1 MAIRIT
7 GISSNMDTDAMV
19 EELVS
24 AYKTKGEKT
33 EKAQTKLG
41 WKQEAWEALNTKI
54 KNFYSKTLNNMRF
67 STNYNKKATT
77 VSDTT
82 KATVVA
88 SDNAVNGTQ
97 SLEVKN
103 LAKPAYL
110 TGGTLSTSSGT
121 TLSASSTLADLG
133 YTGGTTTITVN
144 KGAQKSDG
152 TYDTVSFELSADTKI
167 SDFTK
172 YMSSAG
178 YNANFD
184 SSSGRIFVGSKNSGA
199 SNNFDFVLDSQDAV
213 DALGSLGMLNE
224 TDVTASGYT
233 PSNSSTPYGVKIDGE
248 SAKII
253 LNGAEFTSNT
263 NTFTING
270 LTVTAKELTA
280 DNSSI
285 SLITDTDY
293 DTIYNNIKSFFKEYN
308 SLINEMD
315 ALYNA
320 DSAKGYEPLT
330 DEEKEAMTETEVEQ
344 WEEKV
349 KGALLRRDDTLS
361 NVSGMMREAM
371 LETYKINGKVYS
383 LSSFGINT
391 LGYFDSADNEKNA
404 YHINGDSDD
413 SDTFGEKDKLKAAIA
428 SDPSTVATFFQNLTS
443 GMYNSLSKK
452 ISRSDKYSSFG
463 SVYDDKK
470 MQSDYDDYTE
480 KIADW
485 EDYVEEIEERY
496 YKQFSAMET
505 ALSKLNSQ
513 QTAFTNMLGG

>member
-1 MAIRIT
+1 MGIRIT
-7 GISSNMDTDAMV
+7 GISSNLDTDSMV

-24 AYKTKGEKT
+24 AYKTKGENL

-41 WKQEAWEALNTKI
+41 WKQDAWEALNTKI
-54 KNFYSKTLNNMRF
+54 STFYSKALSNMRF
-67 STNYNKKATT
+67 SSNYSKKTTT

-88 SDNAVNGTQ
+88 SDSAVDGTQ
-97 SLEVKN
+97 TLEVN
-103 LAKPAYL
+103 SLAKAAYL
-110 TGGTLSTSSGT
+110 TGGKLSASSGT
-121 TLSASSTLADLG
+121 TLSSSSTLSDLG

-144 KGAQKSDG
+144 KGEQKSDG
-152 TYDTVSFELSADTKI
+152 TYDTVSFEVSGDTKI
-167 SDFTK
+167 SDFTS

-184 SSSGRIFVGSKNSGA
+184 SSSGRIFVGSTSSGA
-199 SNNFDFVLDSQDAV
+199 SSNYDFALDSQDAV

-224 TDVTASGYT
+224 EDTTASGYT
-233 PSNSSTPYGVKIDGE
+233 PTNTSTVYGVKIDGQNAE
-248 SAKII
+248 IT
-253 LNGAEFTSNT
+253 LNGATFESST

-270 LTVTAKELTA
+270 LTVTAKALTA
-280 DNSSI
+280 DDSPI

-293 DTIYNNIKSFFKEYN
+293 DTIYNRIKSFFTEYN

-330 DEEKEAMTETEVEQ
+330 DDEKDAMSETEIEQ
-344 WEEKV
+344 WEEKI
-349 KGALLRRDDTLS
+349 KDALLRRDSTLGS
-361 NVSGMMREAM
+361 ISTMMKQSM
-371 LETYKINGKVYS
+371 LGTYTINGKTYS

-391 LGYFDSADNEKNA
+391 LGYFSSADNEKNA

-413 SDTFGEKDKLKAAIA
+413 SDTSDEKDKLMTAIA
-428 SDPSTVATFFQNLTS
+428 TDPTTVATFFQNLAKDLYS
-443 GMYNSLSKK
+443 SLGKS
-452 ISRSDKYSSFG
+452 ISRSDSYSSYG
-463 SVYDDKK
+463 SVYNDKK
-470 MQSDYDDYTE
+470 MQTDYDDYTT
-480 KIADW
+480 KIEDW

-513 QTAFTNMLGG
+513 QSAFSSMLGS

>member
-19 EELVS
+19 QELVS
-24 AYKTKGEKT
+24 AYKKKGEKT

-54 KNFYSKTLNNMRF
+54 KSFYSKTLSNMRF

-103 LAKPAYL
+103 LAKAAYL
-110 TGGTLSTSSGT
+110 TGGKLSTSNGT
-121 TLSASSTLADLG
+121 TLSTSSTLADLG
-133 YTGGTTTITVN
+133 YTGETTTITVN

-152 TYDTVSFELSADTKI
+152 TYDTVSFEVNADTKI
-167 SDFTK
+167 SDFVN

-184 SSSGRIFVGSKNSGA
+184 ASSGRIFVGSKNSGD

-224 TDVTASGYT
+224 TDVTAAGYT
-233 PSNSSTPYGVKIDGE
+233 PSNAGTSYGVKIDGE

-280 DNSSI
+280 ENSPI

-293 DTIYNNIKSFFKEYN
+293 DSIYDSIKSFFKEYN

-320 DSAKGYEPLT
+320 DSSKGYEPLT
-330 DEEKEAMTETEVEQ
+330 DDEKEAMTETEIES
-344 WEEKV
+344 WEEKI
-349 KGALLRRDDTLS
+349 KSALLRRDDTLAS
-361 NVSGMMREAM
+361 VSGMMREAM
-371 LETYKINGKVYS
+371 LETYTVNGKTYS

-391 LGYFDSADNEKNA
+391 LGYFNAADNEKNA

-428 SDPSTVATFFQNLTS
+428 SDPSTVATFFQKLTNELYS
-443 GMYNSLSKK
+443 SLGKKLSK
-452 ISRSDKYSSFG
+452 SDKYSSFG

-470 MQSDYDDYTE
+470 MQSDYDDYTT

-485 EDYVEEIEERY
+485 EDYVAEIEDRY